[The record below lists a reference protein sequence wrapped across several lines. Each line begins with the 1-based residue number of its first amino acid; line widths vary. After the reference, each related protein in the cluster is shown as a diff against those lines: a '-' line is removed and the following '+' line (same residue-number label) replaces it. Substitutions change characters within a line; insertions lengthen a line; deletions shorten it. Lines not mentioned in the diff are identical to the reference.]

1 MRMYK
6 YLVLLS
12 AFLTQDTHDTLLGKL
27 GEYGIMG
34 IVLAVMLWKD
44 YKNEAFLQGLIGDLK
59 KSLDKLSDKIDKK
72 IQ

>member
-1 MRMYK
+1 MYK
-6 YLVLLS
+6 YLIVLS
-12 AFLTQDTHDTLLGKL
+12 AALTQNAQDTLIGRL

-59 KSLDKLSDKIDKK
+59 KSIDDLSDKIDKK